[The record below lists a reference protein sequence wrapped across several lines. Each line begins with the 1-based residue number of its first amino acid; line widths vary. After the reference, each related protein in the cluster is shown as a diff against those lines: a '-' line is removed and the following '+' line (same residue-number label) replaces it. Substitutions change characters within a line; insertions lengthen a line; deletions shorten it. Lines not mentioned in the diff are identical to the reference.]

1 MKGRVYFGA
10 GAVQHVY
17 QNTHNGF
24 LIFYSVRDCLVFF
37 TVFMVAARSH
47 RVRVLGLCLMPDH
60 IHVLVEADCK
70 EDLFRFVQHYTAWFT
85 ALWNARHGQSGSLF
99 RGPFGFASKVTD
111 KAIRS
116 AVAYLFNNP
125 VEKRM
130 ATRPEL
136 ARWNFMPYAISRY
149 PFSEPIRKEFA
160 GFALRNALKEVDF
173 ACKASRP
180 LSYITLDR
188 LSAKLTSEEQQQLSD
203 YIISAYSVIDYE
215 KAVSYYGSY
224 ENMVM
229 AVNTAKGSEYDIK
242 EEFLPGSDTVYS
254 RMSALLIKEGII
266 SDVDQLLLL
275 PEERRLEL
283 LEPLAL
289 ATGAGPR
296 KTAKYLRLEHN
307 SLNLR

>member
-1 MKGRVYFGA
+1 MKGRVYFGT

-37 TVFMVAARSH
+37 TVFMTVARLYH
-47 RVRVLGLCLMPDH
+47 VRILGLCLMPDH
-60 IHVLVEADCK
+60 IHVLLIAQSRK
-70 EDLFRFVQHYTAWFT
+70 ELGRFVHHYTRWYAR
-85 ALWNARHGQSGSLF
+85 LWNERHGQSGFLF
-99 RGPFGFASKVTD
+99 RGPFGFASKTTE

-116 AVAYLFNNP
+116 AIAYLFNNP

-130 ATRPEL
+130 ALRPEL

-149 PFSEPIRKEFA
+149 PFSEPIRKEYA
-160 GFALRNALKEVDF
+160 GFALRNALREVDF
-173 ACKASRP
+173 ICKAGRP
-180 LSYITLDR
+180 LGYVTLDR
-188 LSAKLTSEEQQQLSD
+188 VSAKLTLEEQQQLCD
-203 YIISAYSVIDYE
+203 YIISTYSVIDYE
-215 KAVSYYGSY
+215 RTISYYGSY
-224 ENMVM
+224 ESMII

-242 EEFLPGSDTVYS
+242 EEFSPGSDTVYS
-254 RMSALLIKEGII
+254 RMSGLLIKEGII

-283 LEPLAL
+283 LELLSL

-296 KTAKYLRLEHN
+296 KTAKYLHLKIE
-307 SLNLR
+307 